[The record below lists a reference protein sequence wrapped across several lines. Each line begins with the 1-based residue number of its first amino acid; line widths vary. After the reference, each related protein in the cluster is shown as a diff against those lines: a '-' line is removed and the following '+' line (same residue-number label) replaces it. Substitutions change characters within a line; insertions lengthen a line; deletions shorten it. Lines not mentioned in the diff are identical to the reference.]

1 MTDIEV
7 ILVDEHDH
15 EVGRMEKLAAH
26 RDGRL
31 HRAIS
36 VYVFNSRDELLL
48 QRRAAAKYHC
58 GGLWTNTCCG
68 HPLPGE
74 PTAEAAQ
81 RRLRQEM
88 GLVCELSEAFE
99 FSYRALLSGGLVE
112 HEYGHIFF
120 GRSDQAPILAVD
132 EADAY
137 MYRSIDAIQQSLFRT
152 PQAYTPWFRLA
163 FPSVISHLAQLHA
176 PDALPVRYP

>member
-1 MTDIEV
+1 MADIEV

-15 EVGRMEKLAAH
+15 EVGTMEKLAAH
-26 RDGRL
+26 LQGRL

-48 QRRAAAKYHC
+48 QRRATAKYHC

-74 PTAEAAQ
+74 RSADAAQ
-81 RRLRQEM
+81 RRLQEEM
-88 GLVCELSEAFE
+88 GLTCELTKVFE
-99 FSYRALLSGGLVE
+99 FSYRAELPQGLVE

-120 GRSDQAPILAVD
+120 GRSDSAPSPAPC
-132 EADAY
+132 EADAF
-137 MYRSIDAIQQSLFRT
+137 MYCPLDEIQHGFAQT
-152 PQAYTPWFRLA
+152 PHAYTPWFQLVFPTVRAHFERLN
-163 FPSVISHLAQLHA
+163 
-176 PDALPVRYP
+176 R

>member
-1 MTDIEV
+1 MADTEV

-15 EVGRMEKLAAH
+15 QLGTMEKLAAH
-26 RDGRL
+26 RQGRL

-48 QRRAAAKYHC
+48 QRRAAGKYHC

-74 PTAEAAQ
+74 RTVDAAQ
-81 RRLRQEM
+81 RRLLEEM
-88 GLVCELSEAFE
+88 GLACDLTEAFE
-99 FSYRALLSGGLVE
+99 FSYRAMLPGGLVE

-120 GRSDQAPILAVD
+120 GRSDGGPVLAPD
-132 EADAY
+132 EADAFSY
-137 MYRSIDAIQQSLFRT
+137 QSIDKIHRSF
-152 PQAYTPWFRLA
+152 
-163 FPSVISHLAQLHA
+163 LHA
-176 PDALPVRYP
+176 PQAWTPGFQLVFPTLLAHLPPLSAPHS

>member
-1 MTDIEV
+1 MADIEV

-15 EVGRMEKLAAH
+15 ELGTMEKLEAH
-26 RDGRL
+26 RQGRL

-48 QRRAAAKYHC
+48 QRRAACKYHC

-74 PTAEAAQ
+74 RTIDAAQ
-81 RRLRQEM
+81 RRLHEEM
-88 GLVCELSEAFE
+88 GLACRLTEAFE
-99 FSYRALLSGGLVE
+99 FSYRAVLPGGLVE

-120 GRSDQAPILAVD
+120 GCSDSEPMPASDEVD
-132 EADAY
+132 AFSY
-137 MYRSIDAIQQSLFRT
+137 QSIDEIRRGFAQT
-152 PQAYTPWFRLA
+152 PQAWTPWFPLV
-163 FPSVISHLAQLHA
+163 FPTVLTHFRPPNA
-176 PDALPVRYP
+176 PHS

>member
-1 MTDIEV
+1 MAEIEV

-15 EVGRMEKLAAH
+15 ELGTMEKLAAH
-26 RDGRL
+26 RQGKL

-48 QRRAAAKYHC
+48 QRRAASKYHC

-74 PTAEAAQ
+74 QTVDAAQ
-81 RRLRQEM
+81 RRLLEEM
-88 GLVCELSEAFE
+88 GLECRLTKAFE
-99 FSYRALLSGGLVE
+99 FSYRALLPGGLVE

-120 GRSDQAPILAVD
+120 GHSDSTPIPAPD
-132 EADAY
+132 EADAF
-137 MYRSIDAIQQSLFRT
+137 MYRSIDEIQCGFAEL
-152 PQAYTPWFRLA
+152 PQAWTPWFRLV
-163 FPSVISHLAQLHA
+163 FPTVLAHYLSLRA
-176 PDALPVRYP
+176 PHS